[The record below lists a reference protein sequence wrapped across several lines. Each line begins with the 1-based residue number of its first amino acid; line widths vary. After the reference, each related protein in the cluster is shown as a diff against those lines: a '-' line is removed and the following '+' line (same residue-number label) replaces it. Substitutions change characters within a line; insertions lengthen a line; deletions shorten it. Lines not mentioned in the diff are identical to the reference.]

1 MTRNLVAFAVL
12 VPLQILGWRSAP
24 DAGAPTYA
32 TRTSPGEVS
41 FELTPRVEGTR
52 LIFNVH
58 SDTHSGDL
66 AQIDLANAFALDA
79 GGKTYKPVETR
90 PMAGHHADGFVAF
103 EVGSAPSSFSLT
115 ISGVRSSREVKLEWP

>member
-1 MTRNLVAFAVL
+1 MTRTLCAFAL
-12 VPLQILGWRSAP
+12 ILPLQMLGCRSAP

-41 FELTPRVEGTR
+41 FELTPRMEGTR
-52 LIFNVH
+52 LIVNVH

-66 AQIDLANAFALDA
+66 AQIDLSKAFALDA
-79 GGKTYKPVETR
+79 GGKTYKPAETR
-90 PMAGHHADGFVAF
+90 PLAGHHADGFVAF

-115 ISGVRSSREVKLEWP
+115 VSGVRSSPEVKLEWP

>member
-1 MTRNLVAFAVL
+1 MTRTPFAL
-12 VPLQILGWRSAP
+12 ALIVPLQILGCRSTP
-24 DAGAPTYA
+24 EAGTPTYA

-41 FELTPRVEGTR
+41 FELTPRMHGTR
-52 LIFNVH
+52 LIVNVH

-66 AQIDLANAFALDA
+66 SQLDLAKVFALDA
-79 GGKTYKPVETR
+79 GGKTYEPAETR

-115 ISGVRSSREVKLEWP
+115 ISGVRSSPQVKLEWP